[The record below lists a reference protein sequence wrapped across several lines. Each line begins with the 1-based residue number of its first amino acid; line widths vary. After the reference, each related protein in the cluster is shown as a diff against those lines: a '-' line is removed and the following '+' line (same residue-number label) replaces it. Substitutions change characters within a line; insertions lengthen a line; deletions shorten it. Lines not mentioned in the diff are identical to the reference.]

1 MLYVQHWS
9 FKAGYHQ
16 KGAEKFLGGGGDYPG
31 VEMIGRYHAPGS
43 LEGWIVLKT
52 DDPKAIY
59 QHAAEWG
66 EFLNWETTPVFTDE
80 EAGPIVAKVYSQNE
94 IDSRSKI
101 RGNKLLFLM
110 NTLIISTFSCT
121 FEEFKN
127 DVTTLFLEE
136 MCKEFVTDYEFVKVN
151 EHKSHLLMNCTDL
164 EKLGAEME
172 SPFAKEW
179 DKANNCKDKVYKLEL
194 VE

>member
-1 MLYVQHWS
+1 
-9 FKAGYHQ
+9 
-16 KGAEKFLGGGGDYPG
+16 
-31 VEMIGRYHAPGS
+31 
-43 LEGWIVLKT
+43 
-52 DDPKAIY
+52 
-59 QHAAEWG
+59 
-66 EFLNWETTPVFTDE
+66 
-80 EAGPIVAKVYSQNE
+80 
-94 IDSRSKI
+94 
-101 RGNKLLFLM
+101 M

-127 DVTTLFLEE
+127 DVTTLFLDE

-179 DKANNCKDKVYKLEL
+179 DKLSQRNGIKKIIVRMPYIRLSLFHKYNAY
-194 VE
+194 

>member
-1 MLYVQHWS
+1 M
-9 FKAGYHQ
+9 
-16 KGAEKFLGGGGDYPG
+16 
-31 VEMIGRYHAPGS
+31 
-43 LEGWIVLKT
+43 VLFT
-52 DDPKAIY
+52 N
-59 QHAAEWG
+59 
-66 EFLNWETTPVFTDE
+66 LNL
-80 EAGPIVAKVYSQNE
+80 KQSNS
-94 IDSRSKI
+94 IDSRSKL
-101 RGNKLLFLM
+101 RGLSPFFM

-121 FEEFKN
+121 YEDFKN

-179 DKANNCKDKVYKLEL
+179 DKKNNCKDTVYSIEL
-194 VE
+194 LS

>member
-9 FKAGYHQ
+9 FKTGYHQ

-66 EFLNWETTPVFTDE
+66 EFLNEKASLGNLSITW
-80 EAGPIVAKVYSQNE
+80 I
-94 IDSRSKI
+94 I
-101 RGNKLLFLM
+101 R
-110 NTLIISTFSCT
+110 
-121 FEEFKN
+121 
-127 DVTTLFLEE
+127 V
-136 MCKEFVTDYEFVKVN
+136 
-151 EHKSHLLMNCTDL
+151 
-164 EKLGAEME
+164 GAT
-172 SPFAKEW
+172 
-179 DKANNCKDKVYKLEL
+179 
-194 VE
+194 

>member
-1 MLYVQHWS
+1 
-9 FKAGYHQ
+9 
-16 KGAEKFLGGGGDYPG
+16 
-31 VEMIGRYHAPGS
+31 
-43 LEGWIVLKT
+43 
-52 DDPKAIY
+52 
-59 QHAAEWG
+59 
-66 EFLNWETTPVFTDE
+66 
-80 EAGPIVAKVYSQNE
+80 
-94 IDSRSKI
+94 
-101 RGNKLLFLM
+101 M

-179 DKANNCKDKVYKLEL
+179 DCLLYTSPSPRDRQKSRMPSSA
-194 VE
+194 

>member
-1 MLYVQHWS
+1 
-9 FKAGYHQ
+9 
-16 KGAEKFLGGGGDYPG
+16 
-31 VEMIGRYHAPGS
+31 
-43 LEGWIVLKT
+43 
-52 DDPKAIY
+52 
-59 QHAAEWG
+59 
-66 EFLNWETTPVFTDE
+66 
-80 EAGPIVAKVYSQNE
+80 
-94 IDSRSKI
+94 
-101 RGNKLLFLM
+101 M

-151 EHKSHLLMNCTDL
+151 EHKSHLLMNCIDL

-179 DKANNCKDKVYKLEL
+179 DKKIIVRMPYIRSNLLRKYNGY
-194 VE
+194 